1 MLKEYFSK
9 IFPATKNKEIKEH
22 ATPQTENNQTS
33 SCQHAPKSPP
43 RQAALKA
50 RQNLSKLKKLLLI
63 CEKNH
68 IKSPTCHGWNY
79 ENWRQDIEVDPYVTM
94 SAIPLT
100 LCPRQCDQVTET
112 SVETASILDELEQTL
127 YDFLEN
133 METRE
138 LEEDDNEVIQ

>member
-1 MLKEYFSK
+1 
-9 IFPATKNKEIKEH
+9 
-22 ATPQTENNQTS
+22 
-33 SCQHAPKSPP
+33 
-43 RQAALKA
+43 
-50 RQNLSKLKKLLLI
+50 
-63 CEKNH
+63 
-68 IKSPTCHGWNY
+68 
-79 ENWRQDIEVDPYVTM
+79 M

-138 LEEDDNEVIQ
+138 LEEDDNEVFQ